1 MDGLPRATK
10 SAKTSSSTLAGGA
23 SSSSSSS
30 LTDMSNVAL
39 RHTFRFADARKLAA
53 AECLAPRV
61 AQVARAAVVEAA
73 DKRYGI
79 ALEPV
84 PGCAWLLLVQEG
96 LAGPGCEGL
105 AMHSHGLMVGTDGRV
120 RSGVMEAMVGKH
132 IMWSQC
138 QRSSSRCRRRAW

>member
-1 MDGLPRATK
+1 MDGLPPATK

-23 SSSSSSS
+23 SSS

-84 PGCAWLLLVQEG
+84 PGAGVRVAAAGAGGARRAG
-96 LAGPGCEGL
+96 LRGSGD
-105 AMHSHGLMVGTDGRV
+105 VGSWTDGR
-120 RSGVMEAMVGKH
+120 
-132 IMWSQC
+132 C
-138 QRSSSRCRRRAW
+138 

>member
-1 MDGLPRATK
+1 MDDDLPPATAK

-23 SSSSSSS
+23 SSSSSSSSS

-73 DKRYGI
+73 DKRHGV
-79 ALEPV
+79 ALKPV
-84 PGCAWLLLVQEG
+84 SGCAWLLLVQEG
-96 LAGPGCEGL
+96 QLGCE
-105 AMHSHGLMVGTDGRV
+105 MRCIDR
-120 RSGVMEAMVGKH
+120 
-132 IMWSQC
+132 WSRDQLYGNF
-138 QRSSSRCRRRAW
+138 RLIIF

>member
-1 MDGLPRATK
+1 
-10 SAKTSSSTLAGGA
+10 
-23 SSSSSSS
+23 
-30 LTDMSNVAL
+30 MSNVAL

-61 AQVARAAVVEAA
+61 AQVARAAVVEVA

-105 AMHSHGLMVGTDGRV
+105 AVRCHGLMVGTDGRA
-120 RSGVMEAMVGKH
+120 RIWGNGSSGQLGHGLSLIH
-132 IMWSQC
+132 I
-138 QRSSSRCRRRAW
+138 

>member
-1 MDGLPRATK
+1 MDALPRATK
-10 SAKTSSSTLAGGA
+10 SAKTSSSTLAGA
-23 SSSSSSS
+23 SSS

-79 ALEPV
+79 ALEPA

-96 LAGPGCEGL
+96 LAGAGL
-105 AMHSHGLMVGTDGRV
+105 RGVGGVDSWIDGRD
-120 RSGVMEAMVGKH
+120 
-132 IMWSQC
+132 
-138 QRSSSRCRRRAW
+138 RRTGSELG

>member
-23 SSSSSSS
+23 SSS

-61 AQVARAAVVEAA
+61 AQVVRAAVVEAA

-79 ALEPV
+79 ALAPV

-96 LAGPGCEGL
+96 MLVRCTQSL
-105 AMHSHGLMVGTDGRV
+105 LLM
-120 RSGVMEAMVGKH
+120 K
-132 IMWSQC
+132 
-138 QRSSSRCRRRAW
+138 SRKFLIRQ

>member
-23 SSSSSSS
+23 SSS

-105 AMHSHGLMVGTDGRV
+105 AVCYHGLMVGTDGRV
-120 RSGVMEAMVGKH
+120 RSWGSG
-132 IMWSQC
+132 S
-138 QRSSSRCRRRAW
+138 